1 MALTATVTAFCAA
14 TIAAIRWL
22 LVLGVVRVFHLE
34 TATSTGAG
42 YTTTSET
49 GSAIGVGSHPSDAL
63 TRLDHGCVKVVL
75 FAGAFWM
82 VRLALRAA
90 DRRIGFWRGVGIL
103 SGFGLLVAAGAMHF
117 TADAVAPRRFIART
131 NVAISF
137 LAGLTVAGA
146 FAMQAAANRGTFT
159 TGEVAGVHAT
169 LEPFAWGAAAA
180 ALQLVVA
187 VGGFAMAAFLT
198 AQWWSHPRRPAGRAT
213 AFVTA

>member
-22 LVLGVVRVFHLE
+22 MVLGVVRVFHVE
-34 TATSTGAG
+34 TVTSAGSG

-49 GSAIGVGSHPSDAL
+49 GSAIGVGSHPSDVL
-63 TRLDHGCVKVVL
+63 TRLDHRCMKIVL

-82 VRLALRAA
+82 VRLALRTA

-103 SGFGLLVAAGAMHF
+103 AGWGLLVAAGAMHF
-117 TADAVAPRRFIART
+117 TAEAVAPRRFIART
-131 NVAISF
+131 NVAISL

-146 FAMQAAANRGTFT
+146 FAMQAATNRGTFMT
-159 TGEVAGVHAT
+159 SEVTGLHAT
-169 LEPFAWGAAAA
+169 LEPFAWGAVAA

-187 VGGFAMAAFLT
+187 VGGFAMATFLT
-198 AQWWSHPRRPAGRAT
+198 AQWWLHPRRPAGRAT